1 MKTVRDIG
9 EFGLIRTL
17 ARALPARRARIG
29 IGDDCAVL
37 PTGPRDRYLL
47 FACDPVVEGVHY
59 RAHTPPRL
67 VGWKAMCRNLSDIA
81 AMAGQPRWAV
91 VSLGLRRQTSVRYV
105 QGLYQ
110 GLRAAAAEFGCEIVG
125 GDTTHVRHEQFIVV
139 SILGDV
145 ERRRLATRAGAQPG
159 DVVFV
164 TGTLGG
170 AQRGKHLRF
179 TPRLVEARWLTR
191 QTRVH
196 ALIDL
201 SDGLAS
207 DLHRLAEASPRP
219 IGFVLDAAA
228 IPATRGLAAALRDG
242 EDYELLFT
250 LPPRAAATLPRRWRR
265 AFRLPLS
272 AIGRVVRQPGVILC
286 HRDGTRERL
295 TAGGYD
301 HFLQR

>member
-1 MKTVRDIG
+1 MKTVRDLG

-17 ARALPARRARIG
+17 AKPLPTRHARLG

-37 PTGPRDRYLL
+37 PTTAPGRYLL

-59 RAHTPPRL
+59 RPQTPPHR
-67 VGWKAMCRNLSDIA
+67 VGWKALCRNLSDIA
-81 AMAGQPRWAV
+81 AMSGQPRWAV
-91 VSLGLRRQTSVRYV
+91 VSLGLRPQTSVRYV

-110 GLRAAAAEFGCEIVG
+110 GLRAAAAKFGCEIVG
-125 GDTTHVRHEQFIVV
+125 GDTTHVVHEQFIVV

-145 ERRRLATRAGAQPG
+145 ERHRLATRAGAQPG
-159 DVVFV
+159 DIVFV
-164 TGTLGG
+164 TGSLGG
-170 AQRGKHLRF
+170 SQRGKHLRF
-179 TPRLVEARWLTR
+179 TPRLAEARWLSRRTR
-191 QTRVH
+191 LH

-219 IGFVLDAAA
+219 IGFELDAAA
-228 IPATRGLAAALRDG
+228 IPATGRLAAALRDG

-250 LPPRAAATLPRRWRR
+250 LPARAAAALPRRWRR
-265 AFRLPLS
+265 AFPLRLS
-272 AIGRVVRQPGVILC
+272 AIGRVVRKPGVILC